1 MITLSSA
8 VSYLMT
14 LSGMALVVLVA
25 LVVYGNV
32 LDNKEDEELYLNP
45 REQSIMAGD
54 QPALI
59 ERMHGVARAIT
70 VAAVI
75 AGVSFVTS
83 AGIWV
88 YISLFKS

>member
-25 LVVYGNV
+25 LVIYGNV

-45 REQSIMAGD
+45 REQSIMGGD

-59 ERMHGVARAIT
+59 RRMRSIARAIT
-70 VAAVI
+70 VVAVI
-75 AGVSFVTS
+75 TGVSFVAS